1 MFGTY
6 RSLFAL
12 LLVTDACQRRTPG
25 AEVAA
30 SGQAAVSNPPPAV
43 SSPPIALL
51 KNGAVPD
58 PSFRKPLPNWTGDQD
73 APTKRYASLQS
84 AACRAE
90 LVARKIPISPAKGKT
105 PGLETPWKL
114 TGPLGGVRFEMPK
127 TLYGFADCRLLLLLD
142 DLSKE
147 LAKFA
152 VVGVTVNNIYRP
164 GSVRADKDTLPA
176 KPRKAGKGKAV
187 VPAEPARPSQHA
199 RGLAIDI
206 TEFRLSD
213 GRGLNVEQL
222 WRGKLGAPPCG
233 PESEI
238 VLAPSETHSSAESVA
253 LRNLTCAIARAGF
266 CHHLITPN
274 RDAAHFNHLHCDIE
288 QGAREIM
295 IE

>member
-1 MFGTY
+1 M
-6 RSLFAL
+6 S
-12 LLVTDACQRRTPG
+12 
-25 AEVAA
+25 
-30 SGQAAVSNPPPAV
+30 SPPLAV
-43 SSPPIALL
+43 SSVPSALL
-51 KNGAVPD
+51 ENGAAPD
-58 PSFRKPLPNWTGDQD
+58 PSFREPLPNRTRDQD
-73 APTKRYASLQS
+73 APAKRNASLQG

-90 LVARKIPISPAKGKT
+90 LAARKIPISPAKGKT
-105 PGLETPWKL
+105 PGLESPWKL

-147 LAKFA
+147 LAKFG
-152 VVGVTVNNIYRP
+152 VVAVTVNNVYRP
-164 GSVRADKDTLPA
+164 GSVRADKDALPA
-176 KPRKAGKGKAV
+176 KPQNARKGKAV

-213 GRGLNVEQL
+213 GRSLNVERL
-222 WRGKLGAPPCG
+222 WRGIPGGPPCG
-233 PESEI
+233 PESKI
-238 VLAPSETHSSAESVA
+238 ALAPSETHSPAESVA

-266 CHHLITPN
+266 CNHLITPN